1 MSPNIMS
8 SNANTIHSAM
18 LSNHT
23 LHVRHS
29 SKWMVG
35 AIVLFLAVPISSTTP
50 TYPWRD
56 PVTNNKVVCH
66 QCPPGTFVA
75 QHCTRDKPTVCAP
88 CPDLHYTQ
96 YWNYL
101 EKCRY
106 CNVICGE
113 LQVEL
118 HQCNSTH
125 NRVCQC
131 RHGYYSE
138 SEFCIE
144 HAKCPPGF
152 GVVKLGTPHQ
162 NTKCEKCP
170 QGFFS
175 SSSSSTEPCKV
186 HQSCSQQGKET
197 NVVGNQFHDTLC
209 TTCRMF
215 KGNGTQESEHPG
227 EKAEAPP
234 ANPRA
239 APKGGPPHG
248 HQACPSGKV
257 PHIPHPAEEVSLGAH
272 QSAVECTPGSEAV
285 YGGRDGAE
293 TFLLGVRRLT
303 ELFRF
308 LFLVFV

>member
-1 MSPNIMS
+1 MS
-8 SNANTIHSAM
+8 SNTNTIHSAM
-18 LSNHT
+18 LSNRT
-23 LHVRHS
+23 LNVRHS

-75 QHCTRDKPTVCAP
+75 QHCTRDKPTVCAA

-118 HQCNSTH
+118 HPCNSTH

-131 RHGYYSE
+131 QHGYYSE

-144 HAKCPPGF
+144 HAKCPSGS

-162 NTKCEKCP
+162 NTKCETCP

-175 SSSSSTEPCKV
+175 SSSSSTEPCKA

-215 KGNGTQESEHPG
+215 KGNGTQDSGNEDCKQAVIDFVVYQNISVRKLKRLQQILERHQKGILHKDTRPAFQ
-227 EKAEAPP
+227 EKFHTYLTKLKKDHLELIKVLLNAL
-234 ANPRA
+234 RA
-239 APKGGPPHG
+239 AKLYT
-248 HQACPSGKV
+248 V
-257 PHIPHPAEEVSLGAH
+257 EEMVRKRFSL
-272 QSAVECTPGSEAV
+272 
-285 YGGRDGAE
+285 
-293 TFLLGVRRLT
+293 
-303 ELFRF
+303 ELEN
-308 LFLVFV
+308 